1 MSSLCGIRFINC
13 TATILYKEAISLVE
27 RAEEKRL
34 LQAAQRGDAE
44 AFASLY
50 RDNVQTIYRYI
61 YYRVNDRQLAEDL
74 TSDVFMR
81 AMKGLSRYTDQ
92 GKPFV
97 AWLYRIAH
105 DRVID
110 HRRRHNRRQAELD
123 IADRPLPTEVDM
135 DSRLV
140 RKQAARG
147 LRMAIAKLTDEQQQV
162 IILRFMEGY
171 SLEETASAMNK
182 KANAIKAL
190 QHRAIRALG
199 RQLDREGF
207 PIDDILAG
215 LS

>member
-1 MSSLCGIRFINC
+1 MSWLCGIRFINC
-13 TATILYKEAISLVE
+13 TATIQKGYQLVE

-44 AFASLY
+44 AFAALY

-81 AMKGLSRYTDQ
+81 AMKGLTRYSDQ
-92 GKPFV
+92 GKPFI

-110 HRRRHNRRQAELD
+110 HRRKQNRRQPELD
-123 IADRPLPTEVDM
+123 IAERPLPTEVDM
-135 DSRLV
+135 DSRIV

-147 LRMAIAKLTDEQQQV
+147 LRMAIA
-162 IILRFMEGY
+162 
-171 SLEETASAMNK
+171 
-182 KANAIKAL
+182 
-190 QHRAIRALG
+190 
-199 RQLDREGF
+199 
-207 PIDDILAG
+207 
-215 LS
+215 